1 MPLNATTPGPNDGR
15 HAVAVVRVEV
25 RDGIPGE
32 LLIEVIEVGR
42 ERDRLL
48 GRATNTAD
56 ACRVLEA
63 WLRDLSTGADREANE
78 RPEDDGVTGQ

>member
-1 MPLNATTPGPNDGR
+1 MPAPADGR

-25 RDGIPGE
+25 RDGTSGD
-32 LLIEVIEVGR
+32 LLIELIEVGR

-56 ACRVLEA
+56 ACHVLEA
-63 WLRDLSTGADREANE
+63 WMREISTWAD
-78 RPEDDGVTGQ
+78 PEVTT

>member
-1 MPLNATTPGPNDGR
+1 MTPVPDYGR

-25 RDGIPGE
+25 RDGTSGQLMIE
-32 LLIEVIEVGR
+32 LIEVGR

-63 WLRDLSTGADREANE
+63 WLQDLSAEAD
-78 RPEDDGVTGQ
+78 P

>member
-1 MPLNATTPGPNDGR
+1 LNATTPAPDDGR

-25 RDGIPGE
+25 RDGTSGE

-56 ACRVLEA
+56 ACRVLEG
-63 WLRDLSTGADREANE
+63 WLRDLLTGADREAIA

>member
-1 MPLNATTPGPNDGR
+1 MNTTAPGPDDGR

-25 RDGIPGE
+25 RDRTSGE
-32 LLIEVIEVGR
+32 LLVELIEVGR

-56 ACRVLEA
+56 ACRVLGA
-63 WLRDLSTGADREANE
+63 WLRGLSTSADIEALAQ
-78 RPEDDGVTGQ
+78 PEDDGVTEQ

>member
-1 MPLNATTPGPNDGR
+1 LNAPAPGPDDGR

-25 RDGIPGE
+25 RDGIPSE
-32 LLIEVIEVGR
+32 LLIELIEVGR

-56 ACRVLEA
+56 GCRVLEA
-63 WLRDLSTGADREANE
+63 WLRDLSTGTDREAIA
-78 RPEDDGVTGQ
+78 RPEDDGVPGR